1 MNALQVVDATAKN
14 LELLRITFNT
24 LQQIVQM
31 EQKQGRGVNM
41 CEAFTVAAAAKI
53 VYEYWEKEKRK
64 VPSSIGDKI
73 CSKEFIHVPFSMPKE
88 MQNEIAKEIHNST
101 WFKTVWPNI
110 KRG

>member
-24 LQQIVQM
+24 LQQLTQM
-31 EQKQGRGVNM
+31 EAKQGIAVSYS
-41 CEAFTVAAAAKI
+41 EAFTLAAASKI
-53 VYEYWEKEKRK
+53 VYSYWEKEKRK
-64 VPSSIGDKI
+64 VPSSLGDKI
-73 CSKEFIHVPFSMPKE
+73 CSKEFIHVPFNIPKE

-101 WFKTVWPNI
+101 WFKTVWPQI